1 MKNNDLL
8 FVEVS
13 KKIADSDFS
22 GYTFQYPPL
31 FSWKSDGAEEA
42 VHAAWKKALSR
53 KGDHLGIYVHIP
65 FCKQRCTYCRY
76 FSKKL
81 DDRSEL
87 SGFLDSLRKE
97 VGLLKG
103 HFTNQKIHSLYIGG
117 GTPSILSV
125 TQITELF
132 DLLHE
137 NFDFSECVQAVF
149 EGNPDFLTLEKL
161 RRLKRHGVN
170 RLTIGVQSLDQKVID
185 LVNRFQ
191 TTGSFQKCIKNAK
204 KVGIET
210 INIDLMIGLPGQ
222 SGDSF
227 IRTLREVMRLD
238 PDMVHLHP
246 FYPTHLTAF
255 SKSNRN
261 FTEKEIGRR
270 EKMSEI
276 GHLMLKQSGYLENEF
291 DAASKEKKDINIQLS
306 DAMEFNSSFLG
317 LGPGAVSH
325 VAGSLRY
332 VNMNTVN
339 GYKRSLDEG
348 RLPLL
353 SARELRA
360 KDDMVYHVIS
370 CLRYGGVD
378 KERFRRLFG
387 QEADEVFAEEIAFLV
402 NRKKIENTTDALL
415 PKFSDLGEYT
425 IFSKYFYDEAFI
437 ADCEKAFPMTGVK
450 GSEELYF

>member
-8 FVEVS
+8 FGEVS

-31 FSWKSDGAEEA
+31 FTWDKKASDEA
-42 VHAAWKKALSR
+42 VHDAWEKRLYEQT
-53 KGDHLGIYVHIP
+53 DHLGIYIHIP

-87 SGFLDSLRKE
+87 TDFLASLKKE
-97 VGLLKG
+97 IGLLKD
-103 HFTNQKIHSLYIGG
+103 HFKKQKIHTLYIGG
-117 GTPSILSV
+117 GTPSILSGV
-125 TQITELF
+125 QIIELF
-132 DLLHE
+132 EFLR
-137 NFDFSECVQAVF
+137 NSFDFSECVQTVF

-161 RRLKRHGVN
+161 RILKKYEVN

-185 LVNRFQ
+185 LANRFQ

-227 IRTLREVMRLD
+227 LQTLEEVIRLD
-238 PDMVHLHP
+238 PDMIHLHP
-246 FYPTHLTAF
+246 FYPTRLTT
-255 SKSNRN
+255 
-261 FTEKEIGRR
+261 FTKNEQKISSREIKKRD
-270 EKMSEI
+270 KMGHI
-276 GHLMLKQSGYLENEF
+276 GHLILKQNGYADNEF

-306 DAMEFNSSFLG
+306 DEMEFNSSFLG

-325 VAGSLRY
+325 VEGAIRY
-332 VNMNTVN
+332 VNMNTVG
-339 GYKRSLDEG
+339 GYEKSLDDG

-353 SARELRA
+353 SARELT
-360 KDDMVYHVIS
+360 KNDDMIYHVIS
-370 CLRYGGVD
+370 CLRYDGVD
-378 KERFRRLFG
+378 KKRFRRLF
-387 QEADEVFAEEIAFLV
+387 DRDVDTVFAEEIEYLV
-402 NRKKIENTTDALL
+402 KIGQIENTADSLI

-425 IFSKYFYDEAFI
+425 IFSKYFYDKVFI
-437 ADCEKAFPMTGVK
+437 ADCEKAFPMK
-450 GSEELYF
+450 GTEVDDELYF